1 MCTKNIYRLQTHLI
15 YLTKL
20 NSIKTSKNF
29 VSVERELNKT
39 FLRLAFVVINLF
51 GLSALL
57 NAQVQYGAAAN
68 FGLRK
73 VVPTYTGNAIQ
84 VRRDCDNATTNIG
97 FTSCGTLD
105 TTALRNFVL
114 SGNPLS
120 AITPTPEGAYSLRKL
135 RCTYAGSAINVRRSC
150 DNATR
155 DIGFT
160 SNGDL
165 DTIALKAFVMA
176 SNPISALS
184 VNANVAYSLRRL
196 RCAYAGSAIQVRRSS
211 DNAISNIGFTSA
223 GDLDTTA
230 LKTFVGVGNSGFVTI
245 WYDQSG
251 NGINVSPPAV
261 ANQPRIINAGVVER
275 RNGVPTLFFD
285 GANDY
290 FTTNSFSTTGYTGFS
305 ASVLASWNTVGT
317 SISNIQALIDNNHSC
332 GGASPGFVI
341 QDRPDLPNR
350 PITAGL
356 TNPTMCSSCPGASC
370 QDIITTGNG
379 SLRLITWVNTTTN
392 EFLYRDGINV
402 SSGNY
407 CGAYTIQ
414 SRFLIGAWNS
424 GPSRFFS
431 GRMSEVILFKSAL
444 SNTDRQYLEW
454 GQSQYYN
461 ISVPLLPSVLPAG
474 APSAFVT
481 TWYDQSGNNRHATQ
495 ATAGLQPR
503 IINAGLIEK
512 NASNRPTIF
521 FNGTYLKNAFFL
533 TTQPVSTSCVWR
545 ARGLAN
551 PGGELF
557 GWGNNSVGGRRYG
570 AWFAFNSATQGRY
583 GVENQGAGTVGSS
596 LLNTNTWY
604 ISSQI
609 LPGTSLPALTQWING
624 TAQAMTNIGTPAT
637 MNITAGEFAIG
648 TIPTANVQGHNGDI
662 QELIYF
668 STALSVTERQYIE
681 YGQSVYYGI
690 SGPTVPS
697 TLPVTPP
704 SAYVS
709 IWYDQSGNGINLSQ
723 TGAITRQPQ
732 IVSGGSIIR
741 LNGSTTWPGMQAT
754 NALQTN
760 LTATFASTYTG
771 NLLTVNSV
779 LRSDISSTANLRVWS
794 LGNTALTSADWS
806 NVNFANINQ
815 RSGNQFVFER
825 SGVSPSTVFTVG
837 APMILSG
844 RFNGTNRQLFNN
856 GTVSATQADANV
868 FNFNSI
874 RLLQSINPGFEA
886 GEALTGKMAEF
897 SQFYSALSITRRTLI
912 ETNQSAFYSITVS
925 NSKYTP
931 PTSSSYTYYV
941 NGIGR
946 ESATDSIAATR
957 QSSGMGFRVGTGAGD
972 FLKDNGDYLTCGID
986 CPITPA
992 ISTSNLPAT
1001 VIQRWINDW
1010 YINKTDIGSNNGLV
1024 TIYFDFGDYGIGNTP
1039 GVPSNYVLLYRN
1051 SPSATFTIVPGTTP
1065 SASGDQVRFAVDAS
1079 NITTNFYYTIGTLD
1093 PATSPLPIEL
1103 LEFKAKLGKEGVEIS
1118 WITATEINNDF
1129 FTVEKS
1135 NTGFDFYSLTK
1146 IAGAGNSTQQLR
1158 YSVTDIS
1165 PFQGINYYRLKQT
1178 DYDGKFDYSRVI
1190 STDVESPLPT
1200 NSIYPNP
1207 NEGKS
1212 FYINLPNSGYR
1223 NILINIQ
1230 GLDGKIILS
1239 EPVYESGTFEFIPS
1253 VKLASGVYIIF
1264 IFDNGNFS
1272 NVKLVVK

>member
-1 MCTKNIYRLQTHLI
+1 M
-15 YLTKL
+15 TKL

-105 TTALRNFVL
+105 TIALRSFVL

-120 AITPTPEGAYSLRKL
+120 AITPSAEGAYSLRKL
-135 RCTYAGSAINVRRSC
+135 RCAYAGSAINVRRSC

-165 DTIALKAFVMA
+165 DTVALKAFVMA

-184 VNANVAYSLRRL
+184 VNANVAYSLRKL
-196 RCAYAGSAIQVRRSS
+196 RCAYSGFAIQVRRSS
-211 DNAISNIGFTSA
+211 DNATQDIGFTVN

-230 LKTFVGVGNSGFVTI
+230 LKTFVGVGNSGFVSI

-251 NGINVSPPAV
+251 NPIPVNVAPPAA

-305 ASVLASWNTVGT
+305 ANVVASWTTGGGIRV
-317 SISNIQALIDNNHSC
+317 LIDNNHNC
-332 GGASPGFVI
+332 NQGFVF
-341 QDRPDLPNR
+341 QDRNDLAIQPLQMVIPN
-350 PITAGL
+350 
-356 TNPTMCSSCPGASC
+356 PGNCNGVS
-370 QDIITTGNG
+370 DIITTGNG
-379 SLRLITWVNTTTN
+379 SLRILSYVNNTTT
-392 EFLYRDGINV
+392 ETGYRNGLAFA
-402 SSGNY
+402 SQGY
-407 CGAYTIQ
+407 TGAYVIQ
-414 SRFLIGAWNS
+414 TAFLIGAWS
-424 GPSRFFS
+424 AGPARFFS
-431 GRMSEVILFKSAL
+431 GQMSEVILFKSAL

-454 GQSQYYN
+454 GQSQYFS
-461 ISVPLLPSVLPAG
+461 ISGPTLSSTLPAG

-495 ATAGLQPR
+495 ATPGSQPR
-503 IINAGLIEK
+503 IINAGIIEK
-512 NASNRPTIF
+512 NASNRPSIF
-521 FNGTYLKNAFFL
+521 FNSTYLKNAFFL

-557 GWGNNSVGGRRYG
+557 GWGDNGGGGRRYG

-583 GVENQGAGTVGSS
+583 GVENLGAGMVGST

-624 TAQAMTNIGTPAT
+624 ASQAMTNLGTPAA

-648 TIPTANVQGHNGDI
+648 TIPTANTQGHNGDI

-668 STALSVTERQYIE
+668 STALSATDRQYIE

-732 IVSGGSIIR
+732 IVNAGNIIR
-741 LNGSTTWPGMQAT
+741 LNGSSTWPAMQGT

-760 LTATFASTYTG
+760 LTATFASAYTG

-779 LRSDISSTANLRVWS
+779 LRSDISSNANLRVWS
-794 LGNTALTSADWS
+794 VGNTALTSADFS

-815 RSGNQFVFER
+815 RGGNNFVFER
-825 SGVSPSTVFTVG
+825 SGVNPSTAFTVG

-856 GTVSATQADANV
+856 GTGSATQADANA

-897 SQFYSALSITRRTLI
+897 SQFYSALSTTRRTLI
-912 ETNQSAFYSITVS
+912 ETNQSAFYSIAVS

-931 PTSSSYTYYV
+931 PTSSSYIYYV

-946 ESATDSIAATR
+946 ESATDSVAATR
-957 QSSGMGFRVGTGAGD
+957 QSSGMGFRVGAGAGD
-972 FLKDNGDYLTCGID
+972 FLKDNGDYLTCGIN

-1001 VIQRWINDW
+1001 VIQRWLNDW
-1010 YINKTDIGSNNGLV
+1010 YINKTDINSNNGLV
-1024 TIYFDFGDYGIGNTP
+1024 TLYFDFGDYGIGNSP

-1051 SPSATFTIVPGTTP
+1051 SPSATFSIVPGTTP
-1065 SASGDQVRFAVDAS
+1065 SVSGDQVRFAVDAS
-1079 NITTNFYYTIGTLD
+1079 NITTNYYYTIGTLD
-1093 PATSPLPIEL
+1093 PTTSPLPIEL

-1135 NTGFDFYSLTK
+1135 NSGFDFYSLTK
-1146 IAGAGNSTQQLR
+1146 IAGAGNSTQQLK

-1165 PFQGINYYRLKQT
+1165 PFQGVNYYRLKQT

-1190 STDVESPLPT
+1190 SVDVESPLPT

-1212 FYINLPNSGYR
+1212 FYVMLPKSGYR
-1223 NILINIQ
+1223 NILIKIQ
-1230 GLDGKIILS
+1230 GLDGKTILS
-1239 EPVYESGTFEFIPS
+1239 ETVYKSGTFEFIPS
-1253 VKLASGVYIIF
+1253 VKLASGVYIIS